1 MALLRGFATLSLRLP
16 GWAGILLG
24 DVMVGSSALLFLAV
38 AAPSAQAAPPP
49 PVAQPHADAEWE
61 KALILVGKDSNGVVW
76 FVRAGDMANKDNFR
90 PMVWVTKDHSS
101 DKSTKAR
108 ITRSLQQFD
117 CMAGTTDV
125 RATVG
130 FSPKGAILWD
140 AESAHPDPQP
150 IAAASMADAVRKS
163 VCPKMAPAMTS
174 AINGSR

>member
-1 MALLRGFATLSLRLP
+1 MF
-16 GWAGILLG
+16 
-24 DVMVGSSALLFLAV
+24 GSSALLLLAASAPAH
-38 AAPSAQAAPPP
+38 AAPLPSAPAGAA
-49 PVAQPHADAEWE
+49 WE
-61 KALILVGKDSNGVVW
+61 SALILVGKDANGVVW

-90 PMVWVTKDHSS
+90 PVVWVTKDHSS

-125 RATVG
+125 RATIG

-140 AESAHPDPQP
+140 AESANPDPQP
-150 IAAASMADAVRKS
+150 IATSSMADAVRKS

-174 AINGSR
+174 TPNGSR